1 VFAQDLESRQIRL
14 VVDAPLPA
22 LDCERARLR
31 QVFQNLI
38 DNAIKYMGEGSP
50 AGGSA
55 NEGLGGDGRVK
66 EIHVG
71 CTVRAD
77 EAEFYVRD
85 TGIGIEQEDLD
96 KVFRVFRRGK
106 NPAVQGVPGK
116 GVGLASVKSIVETYS
131 GTIWVESQ
139 LGRGSTF
146 RFTINGKHVSAPPAG
161 DARAA

>member
-1 VFAQDLESRQIRL
+1 
-14 VVDAPLPA
+14 
-22 LDCERARLR
+22 
-31 QVFQNLI
+31 VFQNLI

-50 AGGSA
+50 AGGA
-55 NEGLGGDGRVK
+55 ETGPVK